1 MAGYFR
7 KLMGRVYDGA
17 HVANEAL
24 TNGLFV
30 GLNSDGKV
38 VKLAAADTNTKLRC
52 VEKTELWGKKALV
65 LDVVA
70 VGAEAYMVENDFP
83 TVSYEAYDEADY
95 EIAAGE
101 LVKMKRLL
109 EGEQI
114 VISVSDEIYTAAA
127 ENKMYTLATGGG
139 IVVSDS

>member
-52 VEKTELWGKKALV
+52 VEKTELWGKNALV

-83 TVSYEAYDEADY
+83 TASHEAYDEADY

-127 ENKMYTLATGGG
+127 ENKMYTLAIGGG
-139 IVVSDS
+139 IVVSST